1 MERYDRYL
9 SIFMLFIAGLYYYF
23 IIQLPAKAGSY
34 PKFVLA
40 LLLLFTIVLGI
51 KSFVSKKN
59 DDKKNLF
66 QGILPKQFLF
76 IVITCLIY
84 TAILNIFGFFV
95 STFIYL
101 VVVMV
106 GLKIKIKNACLVSC
120 GFCAIIY
127 LVFVIF
133 LKVPV
138 PSGIFI

>member
-9 SIFMLFIAGLYYYF
+9 SVFMLFIAGCYYYF
-23 IIQLPAKAGSY
+23 IMQLPAKAASY

-40 LLLLFTIVLGI
+40 LLVIFTIILGV
-51 KSFVSKKN
+51 KSFIFKKN
-59 DDKKNLF
+59 DDQKKLF

-76 IVITCLIY
+76 IVVTCLIY

-101 VVVMV
+101 IAVMV
-106 GLKIKIKNACLVSC
+106 GLKIKLKNACLVSC

-138 PSGIFI
+138 PSGILI

>member
-1 MERYDRYL
+1 MERYDKYL
-9 SIFMLFIAGLYYYF
+9 SGFILFIAGIYYYF
-23 IIQLPAKAGSY
+23 ITQLPAKAGSY
-34 PKFVLA
+34 PKFVLT
-40 LLLLFTIVLGI
+40 LLLFFTVILGI
-51 KSFVSKKN
+51 KSFISKKN
-59 DDKKNLF
+59 DDKKKLF

-84 TAILNIFGFFV
+84 TAVLNIFGFFI

-101 VVVMV
+101 IVVMT

-120 GFCAIIY
+120 GFCVVIY

-138 PSGIFI
+138 PSGILI

>member
-1 MERYDRYL
+1 MEKYDRYL
-9 SIFMLFIAGLYYYF
+9 SIFMLFIAGIYYYF
-23 IIQLPAKAGSY
+23 IIQLPPKAGSY
-34 PKFVLA
+34 PRFVLG
-40 LLLLFTIVLGI
+40 LLLLFTIILGV
-51 KSFVSKKN
+51 KSFISKKH

-84 TAILNIFGFFV
+84 TAVLNIFGFFI

-101 VVVMV
+101 IVVMM

-120 GFCAIIY
+120 SFCAIIY

-138 PSGIFI
+138 PSGILI